1 MTKIPSKPKN
11 YQNTPK
17 TQNITKIPPKP
28 KNYENTPK
36 IQKKLSKY
44 PSKPKKW
51 PKYHQNLKNGQN
63 NLEA

>member
-1 MTKIPSKPKN
+1 MTEIPPEKKKD
-11 YQNTPK
+11 QNTPEVHK
-17 TQNITKIPPKP
+17 ITKMPPKP